1 MTIDDYKK
9 DPWVL
14 IIVKY
19 NNNNIMY
26 LFANTRK
33 LRDKVLIAMNVYQ
46 VQSFVNVTT
55 YQQVFKFF
63 WER

>member
-19 NNNNIMY
+19 NNNYIMY

>member
-1 MTIDDYKK
+1 
-9 DPWVL
+9 
-14 IIVKY
+14 
-19 NNNNIMY
+19 MY

-63 WER
+63 

>member
-19 NNNNIMY
+19 NNNYIMY
-26 LFANTRK
+26 LFANTRIT
-33 LRDKVLIAMNVYQ
+33 R
-46 VQSFVNVTT
+46 QSVDCNECIPGT
-55 YQQVFKFF
+55 KFRKCYDVSTSF
-63 WER
+63 

>member
-19 NNNNIMY
+19 NNNYIMY
-26 LFANTRK
+26 LLANTRK

>member
-14 IIVKY
+14 MIVKY
-19 NNNNIMY
+19 NNNYIMY

>member
-19 NNNNIMY
+19 NNNYIMY

-33 LRDKVLIAMNVYQ
+33 LGDKVLIAMNVYQ

-63 WER
+63 WEK